1 MKKKILAVVMSIF
14 AAVLLVGAF
23 AGCSDDAQASGGAST
38 TARVTLNKKYI
49 EGSSVSAPESEQT
62 YFIFSSAD
70 SGKYH
75 YYYYGGGTYYW
86 SYTINFHYKVNSDV
100 SFMFYD
106 SVEYDAV
113 DTRKDVE
120 SSWAEF
126 LIVDADFMVSAQKEF
141 YVCEDYLGEIPHFG
155 K

>member
-1 MKKKILAVVMSIF
+1 MKKKILAVILSIF

-23 AGCSDDAQASGGAST
+23 AGCSEDAQSSGGAST
-38 TARVTLNKKYI
+38 TASVTLNKKYI
-49 EGSSVSAPESEQT
+49 EGGSVSVPESEQT

-100 SFMFYD
+100 IFMFYD

-113 DTRKDVE
+113 DTRKGVE

-141 YVCEDYLGEIPHFG
+141 YVCEDYLDEIPNFG